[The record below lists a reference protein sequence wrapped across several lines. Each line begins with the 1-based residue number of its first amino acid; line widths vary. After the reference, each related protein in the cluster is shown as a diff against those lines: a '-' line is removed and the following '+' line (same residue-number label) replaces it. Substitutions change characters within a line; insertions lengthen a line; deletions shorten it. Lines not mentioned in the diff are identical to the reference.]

1 MMMPQMMGG
10 VGHAAPA
17 VALSTPAEADA
28 TPTVEEK
35 TAFDIK
41 LVSFD
46 EKSKIKVSAWRVL
59 LLIRLFQR
67 GLICVPVRRL
77 AQVIKEVRAIT
88 GLGLKESKE
97 ARPSRAYSRPP
108 SLSSCPRVDLLS
120 TRACALSGAAR

>member
-1 MMMPQMMGG
+1 MPQMMGG

-17 VALSTPAEADA
+17 AAAATPAEADA
-28 TPTVEEK
+28 ASTVEEK

-46 EKSKIKVSAWRVL
+46 EKSKIKASTWRAL

-67 GLICVPVRRL
+67 GLICAPMRRL

-97 ARPSRAYSRPP
+97 ARPSRAF
-108 SLSSCPRVDLLS
+108 SLDPFLSPRS
-120 TRACALSGAAR
+120 TR